1 MKATTTCPPGISMR
15 KISFSAGIGD
25 LRKHMTVIKRTAR
38 QALLF
43 TGSASA
49 LPLTAAT
56 PLFRAI
62 LQKESEGSIPTFRP
76 RAFANRPEPH
86 PTSISGGC
94 GFFAAQSPCRFFLCG
109 TAQPQTHRRV
119 RQTTCRSHPHI
130 SQKHLRAL

>member
-1 MKATTTCPPGISMR
+1 MR

-49 LPLTAAT
+49 LPLTAST

-62 LQKESEGSIPTFRP
+62 LQKDREGSIPIFRP

-86 PTSISGGC
+86 PTSIMGM
-94 GFFAAQSPCRFFLCG
+94 FRFFCG
-109 TAQPQTHRRV
+109 AK
-119 RQTTCRSHPHI
+119 S
-130 SQKHLRAL
+130 L